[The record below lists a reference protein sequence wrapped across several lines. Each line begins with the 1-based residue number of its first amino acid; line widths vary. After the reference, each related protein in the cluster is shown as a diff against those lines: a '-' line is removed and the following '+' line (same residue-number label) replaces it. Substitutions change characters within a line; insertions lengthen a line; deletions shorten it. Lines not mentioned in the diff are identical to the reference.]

1 MTITTIILLTISSSV
16 INSCLGLF
24 YIQDELS
31 EEFYI
36 SSTLCEI
43 AGDDPDVRYWYRD
56 RVVTDQCKT
65 MEIVYDIVDEGG
77 IKLRRA
83 SDFWLHPSVIF

>member
-1 MTITTIILLTISSSV
+1 MTITTIVLLTVSSTV

-24 YIQDELS
+24 YIEDELS

-36 SSTLCEI
+36 SSTLCEM
-43 AGDDPDVRYWYRD
+43 AGDDIDIRHWYRN

-65 MEIVYDIVDEGG
+65 MEIVYGTVDEGG
-77 IKLRRA
+77 KELKTA
-83 SDFWLHPSVIF
+83 SDFWLHPSVI